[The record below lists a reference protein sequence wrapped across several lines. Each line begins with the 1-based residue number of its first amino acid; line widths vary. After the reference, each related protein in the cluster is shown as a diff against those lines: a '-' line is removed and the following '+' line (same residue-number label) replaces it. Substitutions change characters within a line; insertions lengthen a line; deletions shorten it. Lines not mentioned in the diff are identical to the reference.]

1 MNTVPIPGHWSAE
14 QAMLVRGRLRLDLLE
29 AFHKAV
35 WDTYEQPLV
44 EILRRQSSEEFILD
58 PMEQAERS
66 GQEAFDFDD
75 DLPF

>member
-14 QAMLVRGRLRLDLLE
+14 QAMLVLDLLE
-29 AFHKAV
+29 AFHKAI

-44 EILRRQSSEEFILD
+44 EILRRQSSEEFIID